1 MPAVRAGRGAAMA
14 LVVVAV
20 AGGVLAGSAHAAV
33 PERWDSLSR
42 DIAAAWPA
50 QQDANGR
57 FRDYTDRYYG
67 TEFAYSRYG
76 DAMLGYA
83 LIQTGVRD
91 SEPALVRS
99 GLKGV
104 SWVLR
109 RPKGFHKRGSV
120 FEYMAMASAYNL
132 ARSELPGDAQ
142 FRRLRGRWEAWLRG
156 LRPISTI
163 YRRPQTSRY
172 SNHYLIEAIAML
184 ELERSGLRSGRP
196 GSILGGKRAL
206 VRRLTLRLL
215 NRDVPRMGAAD
226 VVRARGQRTFVFS
239 DPPDQPLAYHG
250 FSAGF
255 YARALELL
263 GSRASGR
270 ARGTLRDMAN
280 ASVELTAPDGDL
292 AYFGRGQEDVWALT
306 ATALG
311 TESAARLPGSGAARD
326 AQFRGVTERALTRLR
341 DKYGNGPGGLWVTP
355 ALRRDVRGG
364 VRGTDASTGAP
375 SFAGVALVSLN
386 WALEEMNGVAR
397 RVGAIGADRPGAA
410 LLSLRR
416 SRFAVVRR
424 GALWYAVRRTGSTRA
439 ARDLRNDFGL
449 VALKERSGDTWT
461 DVLPVRPRTA
471 RRPDGAGP
479 LLRRGGRTSFPEGRT
494 MRVDRGGTV
503 RIGGGF
509 RTSGGAIVRSGGRFT
524 FTPTAC
530 GVHMSWSTRRGDR
543 FEQSVFFTVRPSVRG
558 RVLTGGGQQVSVGG
572 DASVRLEDGY
582 ASGSAAK
589 LVRARIRFG
598 PSRGGAESVTVCRD
612 PSSG

>member
-1 MPAVRAGRGAAMA
+1 MVAAVVIA
-14 LVVVAV
+14 LSA
-20 AGGVLAGSAHAAV
+20 VLAGGARAAV
-33 PERWDSLSR
+33 PGRWDDLSR

-57 FRDYTDRYYG
+57 FRDYTDRFYG
-67 TEFAYSRYG
+67 PEFAYSRYG

-83 LIQTGVRD
+83 LMQTGLRD
-91 SEPALVRS
+91 DDPALVRS
-99 GLKGV
+99 GLRGI

-109 RPKGFHKRGSV
+109 RPAGFHKRGSV

-132 ARSELPGDAQ
+132 ARRELADDGQ
-142 FRRLRGRWEAWLRG
+142 FRRLRPRWEGWLRG

-172 SNHYLIEAIAML
+172 SNHYLIEAIAVL

-196 GSILGGKRAL
+196 GSILGGKGAL

-215 NRDVPRMGAAD
+215 NRDVPRMDAAD

-263 GSRASGR
+263 GGGASER

-280 ASVELTAPDGDL
+280 ASVALTAPDGDL
-292 AYFGRGQEDVWALT
+292 AYFGRGQEDVWALS
-306 ATALG
+306 ASALG

-326 AQFRGVTERALTRLR
+326 AQFRAVTERALTRLGE
-341 DKYGNGPGGLWVTP
+341 DYGNGPGGLWVTP
-355 ALRRDVRGG
+355 ALRADVRGG

-386 WALEEMNGVAR
+386 WALEEMAGASR
-397 RVGAIGADRPGAA
+397 RVGAIGADRSGAA
-410 LLSLRR
+410 QLSLRR

-449 VALKERSGDTWT
+449 VALKERRGDVWG
-461 DVLPVRPRTA
+461 DVLPIRPRTA
-471 RRPDGAGP
+471 RRPDSAGP
-479 LLRRGGRTSFPEGRT
+479 LLRRGGATYFPEGRT
-494 MRVDRGGTV
+494 MRVSRAGTV
-503 RIGGGF
+503 AVGGGF
-509 RTSGGAIVRSGGRFT
+509 RTSNGTIVRRGARFT
-524 FTPTAC
+524 FAPTAC
-530 GVHMSWSTRRGDR
+530 GVRMSWSTRRGER
-543 FEQSVFFTVRPSVRG
+543 FEQSVFFTARPSVRDG
-558 RVLTGGGQQVSVGG
+558 VLTGGGQRVTVGG
-572 DASVRLEDGY
+572 DASVSLEDGY
-582 ASGSAAK
+582 ASGAQPK

-598 PSRGGAESVTVCRD
+598 PGRGGSESVTVCRA